1 MSARRIRV
9 LIAIVVVLMGLGGV
23 LLYATGRGAL
33 LGTLVAVI
41 AGVGLVLV
49 IVTGV
54 VQGNWQFLE
63 WLNPLECCSF
73 FGVFEAQHMLVL
85 LGSLAHNVV
94 VWARR
99 WLNSPQIARFGI
111 LRMVRDV
118 FHISGMLRFDS
129 LSQVVEI
136 VLNQD
141 AHLAHLLIRSLRELL
156 TPLN

>member
-9 LIAIVVVLMGLGGV
+9 LIAIVVVLVGLGGV

-54 VQGNWQFLE
+54 AQGDWQFLE

-73 FGVFEAQHMLVL
+73 FGVFGITGVVTIGGFLLWHSLLVAALAGGSIMMIMLLVL
-85 LGSLAHNVV
+85 SVFAASYEAESQSSSSRCAGM
-94 VWARR
+94 
-99 WLNSPQIARFGI
+99 GGG
-111 LRMVRDV
+111 VRP
-118 FHISGMLRFDS
+118 M
-129 LSQVVEI
+129 Q
-136 VLNQD
+136 
-141 AHLAHLLIRSLRELL
+141 
-156 TPLN
+156 

>member
-9 LIAIVVVLMGLGGV
+9 LIASVVVLVGLGGV

-73 FGVFEAQHMLVL
+73 FAV
-85 LGSLAHNVV
+85 
-94 VWARR
+94 
-99 WLNSPQIARFGI
+99 FGI
-111 LRMVRDV
+111 T
-118 FHISGMLRFDS
+118 S
-129 LSQVVEI
+129 VVTI
-136 VLNQD
+136 GGF
-141 AHLAHLLIRSLRELL
+141 
-156 TPLN
+156 